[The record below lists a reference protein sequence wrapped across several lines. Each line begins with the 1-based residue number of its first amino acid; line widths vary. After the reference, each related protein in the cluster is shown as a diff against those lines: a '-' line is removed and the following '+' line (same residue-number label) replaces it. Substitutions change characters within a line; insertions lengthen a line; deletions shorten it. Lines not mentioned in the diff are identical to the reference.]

1 MYKIL
6 ITEDNGDLA
15 NVYKLKF
22 EQEGF
27 EVRVVNDGSKCMDTI
42 REFKPDVIL
51 LDIMLP
57 NMDGFK
63 ILAEIKTDPELKY
76 TPVIVWTNL
85 SEEQDVQKIK
95 DMGADDYLLKVLYM
109 PHEVVEKVKK
119 KIEEKGEKN

>member
-27 EVRVVNDGSKCMDTI
+27 EVRVVNDGSKCMDAI
-42 REFKPDVIL
+42 REFKPDIVL

-63 ILAEIKTDPELKY
+63 ILAEIKTDPDLKHI
-76 TPVIVWTNL
+76 PVIVWTNL

-109 PHEVVEKVKK
+109 PQEVVEKVKK
-119 KIEEKGEKN
+119 KIEEKEEN